1 MLKGLYSVNKRCI
14 IKEIPWKET
23 ISLQGDK
30 IQALQEP
37 NLQWQPS
44 KVGKLILYTVVAPD
58 YELELRYIQVSA
70 PLETAYAIEES

>member
-44 KVGKLILYTVVAPD
+44 KVGKLILYITN
-58 YELELRYIQVSA
+58 
-70 PLETAYAIEES
+70 